1 MQADLYLKN
10 AVVVT
15 ETGEFRGGVVVA
27 DGTVVQ
33 VVAGCPD
40 LKAAT
45 CLDLHGRWLLPG
57 LVDGHVHFNEP
68 GRTDWEG
75 FRTGTMAAAAGGV
88 TTVAD
93 MPLNSSPPTVD
104 RVQLHRKQAAVR
116 DEAVVDY
123 ALWGGL
129 INNNLAHLRALHAE
143 RVVGFKAFLVASPDF
158 PRVDDDLLFAG
169 MREIRACDSLLAVHA
184 ENEHVTAYLAKE
196 LRAAGRRDPL
206 AWAESRPAHQEV
218 EAVSRV
224 LHWAET
230 TGASLHIVHASVPEV
245 VRQVAAAKGRGVR
258 VTVETCPHYLLLDL
272 DDLRRLGPAA
282 KCAPPLRS
290 REAVDGLWQC
300 VLGGDVDT
308 FGSDHSPCPPELKRA
323 GDEDIWQAWGGISG
337 IQTMLPALITEGVHK
352 RGLSLPALARM
363 ASANPARL
371 LGLYPRKGV
380 IQPGSDADFVVVD
393 PDCRWTPTSD
403 RLFYRHSHSAF
414 LGRTFRG
421 AVERTIVR
429 GTTVYHQ
436 EEIRV
441 EPGFGRLLHRTL

>member
-1 MQADLYLKN
+1 
-10 AVVVT
+10 
-15 ETGEFRGGVVVA
+15 
-27 DGTVVQ
+27 
-33 VVAGCPD
+33 
-40 LKAAT
+40 
-45 CLDLHGRWLLPG
+45 
-57 LVDGHVHFNEP
+57 
-68 GRTDWEG
+68 
-75 FRTGTMAAAAGGV
+75 MAAAAGGV

-143 RVVGFKAFLVASPDF
+143 QIVGFKAFLVSSPDF

-196 LRAAGRRDPL
+196 LQAAGRRDPL

-245 VRQVAAAKGRGVR
+245 VRLVAAAKRRGVR
-258 VTVETCPHYLLLDL
+258 VTVETCPHYLLLEL

-300 VLGGDVDT
+300 VLDGDVDT
-308 FGSDHSPCPPELKRA
+308 FGIRSGPTTRLVLPNSNGPVTRTSGRRGAGSRASRPCCPP
-323 GDEDIWQAWGGISG
+323 
-337 IQTMLPALITEGVHK
+337 
-352 RGLSLPALARM
+352 
-363 ASANPARL
+363 
-371 LGLYPRKGV
+371 
-380 IQPGSDADFVVVD
+380 
-393 PDCRWTPTSD
+393 
-403 RLFYRHSHSAF
+403 
-414 LGRTFRG
+414 
-421 AVERTIVR
+421 
-429 GTTVYHQ
+429 
-436 EEIRV
+436 
-441 EPGFGRLLHRTL
+441 

>member
-1 MQADLYLKN
+1 M
-10 AVVVT
+10 
-15 ETGEFRGGVVVA
+15 
-27 DGTVVQ
+27 
-33 VVAGCPD
+33 
-40 LKAAT
+40 
-45 CLDLHGRWLLPG
+45 
-57 LVDGHVHFNEP
+57 
-68 GRTDWEG
+68 
-75 FRTGTMAAAAGGV
+75 
-88 TTVAD
+88 AD

-116 DEAVVDY
+116 DEVVVDY

-143 RVVGFKAFLVASPDF
+143 QIVGFKAFLVSSPDF

-196 LRAAGRRDPL
+196 LQAAGRQDPL

-245 VRQVAAAKGRGVR
+245 VRLVAAAKRRGVR
-258 VTVETCPHYLLLDL
+258 VTVETCPHYLLLEL

-300 VLGGDVDT
+300 VLDGDVDT

-352 RGLSLPALARM
+352 RGLPLAALAPAWLRQTRPGYWGCI
-363 ASANPARL
+363 PAR
-371 LGLYPRKGV
+371 G
-380 IQPGSDADFVVVD
+380 
-393 PDCRWTPTSD
+393 
-403 RLFYRHSHSAF
+403 
-414 LGRTFRG
+414 
-421 AVERTIVR
+421 
-429 GTTVYHQ
+429 
-436 EEIRV
+436 
-441 EPGFGRLLHRTL
+441 

>member
-1 MQADLYLKN
+1 M
-10 AVVVT
+10 
-15 ETGEFRGGVVVA
+15 
-27 DGTVVQ
+27 
-33 VVAGCPD
+33 
-40 LKAAT
+40 
-45 CLDLHGRWLLPG
+45 
-57 LVDGHVHFNEP
+57 
-68 GRTDWEG
+68 
-75 FRTGTMAAAAGGV
+75 
-88 TTVAD
+88 
-93 MPLNSSPPTVD
+93 
-104 RVQLHRKQAAVR
+104 R
-116 DEAVVDY
+116 DEVVVDY

-143 RVVGFKAFLVASPDF
+143 QIVGFKAFLVSSPDF

-196 LRAAGRRDPL
+196 LQAAGRQDPL

-245 VRQVAAAKGRGVR
+245 VRLVAAAKRRGVR
-258 VTVETCPHYLLLDL
+258 VTVETCPHYLLLEL

-300 VLGGDVDT
+300 VLDGDVDT

-352 RGLSLPALARM
+352 RGLPLAALAPAWLRQTRPGYWGCI
-363 ASANPARL
+363 PAR
-371 LGLYPRKGV
+371 G
-380 IQPGSDADFVVVD
+380 
-393 PDCRWTPTSD
+393 
-403 RLFYRHSHSAF
+403 
-414 LGRTFRG
+414 
-421 AVERTIVR
+421 
-429 GTTVYHQ
+429 
-436 EEIRV
+436 
-441 EPGFGRLLHRTL
+441 